1 MKNPKVTV
9 LMSVYNGEKYL
20 REAIDSILNQTF
32 MDFEFLII
40 NDGSTDSTVEIL
52 QSYDDPRIKIINNV
66 ENIGLTKSLNKGL
79 RIARGTYIARMDCD
93 DISLPERL
101 EKQINYLNAHPEV
114 GVLGTAYRLIDA
126 NGHDLEIMRMPIND
140 LQIRWTSLF
149 DNPFAHPTVMIRKN
163 FMIKNKLNYDE
174 AFLLSEDYDLW
185 TRMLNY
191 TRGMNLSEPLI
202 QYRVHANT
210 VTSKYREVQ
219 LKNRNIVALRTMHEQ
234 QLEYAKTSDQVN
246 QLRDL
251 FVVSSKVMP
260 YLDAQRIA
268 LIENYLDMFEA
279 FVSRH
284 QGESGLKT
292 LQRHEAVRVAYLI
305 LYSPLQP
312 GWTRIVRRLMTRI
325 DPGLPLSILGYLSS
339 AVGRRLKRHL
349 FNM

>member
-149 DNPFAHPTVMIRKN
+149 DNP
-163 FMIKNKLNYDE
+163 
-174 AFLLSEDYDLW
+174 LLSEDYDLW